1 MTCDDWIQR
10 SENFFNLISQF
21 PDLMSYP
28 EWSIWK
34 QKIEEQLNS
43 MDYEDA
49 LGCELK
55 DLLNLTGVIDELR
68 LARKKTEVDSKL
80 KAMEQDFKEK
90 EEDDK

>member
-1 MTCDDWIQR
+1 MTYDYWIQH

-21 PDLMSYP
+21 PDLLDYP
-28 EWSIWK
+28 EWSLWK

-49 LGCELK
+49 LGCGLE

-68 LARKKTEVDSKL
+68 LARKKTKIDSKL
-80 KAMEQDFKEK
+80 KAIEQDFK
-90 EEDDK
+90 